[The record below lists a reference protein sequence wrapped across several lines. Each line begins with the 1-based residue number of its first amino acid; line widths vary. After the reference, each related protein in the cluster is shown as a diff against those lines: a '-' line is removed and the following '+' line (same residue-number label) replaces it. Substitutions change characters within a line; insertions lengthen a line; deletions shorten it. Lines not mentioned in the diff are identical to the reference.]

1 MKPDYAGLLSKKF
14 SSFHEE
20 SVTDAEEN
28 PAVAPSNNDLKE
40 ISSRPNQD
48 ESKSEEEDEEGS
60 VPSLARGR
68 KL

>member
-1 MKPDYAGLLSKKF
+1 MT
-14 SSFHEE
+14 E
-20 SVTDAEEN
+20 AEEN
-28 PAVAPSNNDLKE
+28 LAVAPTNNDLKE

-48 ESKSEEEDEEGS
+48 ESKSDGDEDEEGS